1 MAPDTQTVDFDT
13 TCNAQGL
20 ALAAPFGGSISYLES
35 ERAVSETV
43 SAAIKRVDLDD
54 DDEDEDEDDFDEEG
68 EEEDE
73 FDDDE
78 DDEDEDEDDD
88 LDDEDEEEEDDDVEP
103 LSVKW
108 RPAERDPMVI
118 FREDQ

>member
-1 MAPDTQTVDFDT
+1 MAPDTQTIDFNAT
-13 TCNAQGL
+13 YNAQGL
-20 ALAAPFGGSISYLES
+20 ALAAPFGSSVSCPES

-54 DDEDEDEDDFDEEG
+54 DEDDEEDVDDLEEEG

-73 FDDDE
+73 FEDEDEDEDEEEDE
-78 DDEDEDEDDD
+78 DDDEDDD

-108 RPAERDPMVI
+108 RRAR
-118 FREDQ
+118 